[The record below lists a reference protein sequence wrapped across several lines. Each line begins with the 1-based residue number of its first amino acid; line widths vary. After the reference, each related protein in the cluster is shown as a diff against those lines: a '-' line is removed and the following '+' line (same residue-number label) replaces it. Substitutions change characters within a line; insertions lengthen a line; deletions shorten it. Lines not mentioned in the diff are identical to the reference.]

1 MPEDNSRRGSSTPTA
16 DTSTRVLGWTISWWT
31 RPCFARMLCGG
42 RSRPTAPKT
51 HSTRLRP
58 PCNSPRR
65 MADSLPP
72 SWDGG
77 GLIDASQPVYDTQFL
92 PPHTGMCY
100 TPPKFS
106 DHIAVTLCLDNTPHT
121 PAGHHIDFGQRVAV
135 DMKDTKTTRSQPHR
149 GWKGIQSFFQPAP
162 KPTPAANNQS
172 SSAAPAP
179 APAAAN
185 NGNKNNGSSSGA
197 IDLTAGDDANGTG
210 APVRQPT
217 QQQQQQQRR
226 LPHRLRVMQTQ

>member
-1 MPEDNSRRGSSTPTA
+1 Q
-16 DTSTRVLGWTISWWT
+16 
-31 RPCFARMLCGG
+31 
-42 RSRPTAPKT
+42 
-51 HSTRLRP
+51 
-58 PCNSPRR
+58 
-65 MADSLPP
+65 ADSLPP

-217 QQQQQQQRR
+217 QQQQQQQQSGRGSASR
-226 LPHRLRVMQTQ
+226 GGRGGMGGRGGSGGGGGKRPAGQTDLRSFFQKKPKT